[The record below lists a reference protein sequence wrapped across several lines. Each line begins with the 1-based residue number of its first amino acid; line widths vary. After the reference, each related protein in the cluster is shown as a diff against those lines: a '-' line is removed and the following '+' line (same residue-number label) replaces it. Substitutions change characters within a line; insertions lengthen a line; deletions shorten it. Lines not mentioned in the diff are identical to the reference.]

1 MPRARA
7 PLSWGKIIAITAAT
21 AVVTG
26 LAIGGVA
33 ALFGF
38 DSGLASG
45 GIGGATGVVGALL
58 ISRRR
63 AEQAA
68 LRK

>member
-26 LAIGGVA
+26 LVIGGLS
-33 ALFGF
+33 ALT
-38 DSGLASG
+38 GLNFKYASG
-45 GIGGATGVVGALL
+45 GIGGATGIVAALL
-58 ISRRR
+58 ITRRR